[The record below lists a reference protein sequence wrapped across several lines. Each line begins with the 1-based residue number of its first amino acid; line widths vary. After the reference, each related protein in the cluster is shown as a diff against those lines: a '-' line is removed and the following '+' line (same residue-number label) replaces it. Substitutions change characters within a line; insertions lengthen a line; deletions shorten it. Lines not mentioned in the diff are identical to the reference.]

1 MRTSVSGAERRGRGA
16 TLLELYTD
24 APTSPTFLRKIQR
37 RETLDIV
44 AKIAPESN
52 RLLLSGS
59 NIIIGKANVGPR
71 SVVEMKI
78 SEAALRTG
86 FSLLYQ
92 PVPFYIERMGR
103 ICRIDLGLN
112 VIVGERGKNDAI
124 TRNKIMMIEAKGFEH
139 IRGKEIHGDPARQ
152 KFARQKELL
161 KVKKMEIMHQE
172 NPKVFLV
179 LMGDMKAEKLQ
190 KEFGIRNMNSL
201 CDRYI
206 EMPRAFDRPDNLFE
220 AKRSMEQLKKM
231 MKELKRIPGAR
242 IERDKKTWYRIY
254 SDIVRQQLGKMVS

>member
-1 MRTSVSGAERRGRGA
+1 MRTGVSGARRRGRGA

-24 APTSPTFLRKIQR
+24 APNSPRFLSKIQR
-37 RETLDIV
+37 KETLDII

-59 NIIIGKANVGPR
+59 NIITGKTNARPR

-78 SEAALRTG
+78 SEAAMRTG

-92 PVPFYIERMGR
+92 PVPFYIESIGR

-112 VIVGERGKNDAI
+112 AIIRERGENDQV
-124 TRNKIMMIEAKGFEH
+124 TRNKILMIEAKGFEH
-139 IRGKEIHGDPARQ
+139 IRGKEIHGDQARQ

-161 KVKKMEIMHQE
+161 KVRKMEIMHQE
-172 NPKVFLV
+172 NPRVFLV
-179 LMGDMKAEKLQ
+179 LMGDMNAEKLQ
-190 KEFGIRNMNSL
+190 KEFGIKNMNSL

-206 EMPRAFDRPDNLFE
+206 EMPRAFDKPDNPFE
-220 AKRSMEQLKKM
+220 AKKNMEQLKKM

-242 IERDKKTWYRIY
+242 IERDKTTWYGIY
-254 SDIVRQQLGKMVS
+254 SDIVRQQLSKMVG